1 MPIKILMPALSPTMT
16 EGKIAKW
23 LKSEGDVV
31 RSGDVVAEIE
41 TDKATMEVEAADEGL
56 LGRILVPAGTE
67 GVSVNTPIALLL
79 EEGEDASALKGEAAK
94 QGASPERMA
103 EPEPH
108 APSQSRNDVDT
119 REGGSAGGASP
130 AKGDGKAAASPLA
143 RRMAEQAG
151 ISLGGLE
158 GSGPHGKIVKRD
170 IEGAVGGKPADRG
183 AAARADNL
191 AVKAQPRKA
200 GERVFS
206 SPLAKRM
213 AEQAGLDLAAIGGS
227 GPEGRVIKRDV
238 ETALREGIQPRARA
252 EAEARPAGQAPSQP
266 AELPPAGAYTEVPNS
281 SIRKI
286 IAQRLGQSKR
296 EIPHFYV
303 STDCRVDNLLDIRR
317 RLNEKAPK
325 DGAGAYKLSVN
336 DFVIRA
342 CAVALKRMPQVNA
355 SWNETAI
362 RVYRDVDVSMAVAT
376 PNGLIT
382 PVIRVA
388 DTKGI
393 AAISNEAR
401 ELAKRARDGK
411 LKPEEYQGG
420 GFTISNL
427 GMYGVRDFYA
437 IINPPQ
443 ACILAVGAAEQQPV
457 VKDGQLAIGTVMRI
471 SLSADHRVVDG
482 AVGAE
487 FISLVKELLEE
498 PLSVML

>member
-23 LKSEGDVV
+23 LKSEGDKV

-79 EEGEDASALKGEAAK
+79 EEGEDASALKGDGIKPA
-94 QGASPERMA
+94 ASPERA
-103 EPEPH
+103 PEPQPQ
-108 APSQSRNDVDT
+108 AT
-119 REGGSAGGASP
+119 REAGASGGP
-130 AKGDGKAAASPLA
+130 SPPMVKPYGQDDGRAASPLA

-151 ISLGGLE
+151 ISLGNLE

-170 IEGAVGGKPADRG
+170 IESAVGGKPAGRG
-183 AAARADNL
+183 AVAHADI
-191 AVKAQPRKA
+191 APAKAQPRKA
-200 GERVFS
+200 GERIFA

-213 AEQAGLDLAAIGGS
+213 ADQAGLDLAAIGSS
-227 GPEGRVIKRDV
+227 GPEGRVIKRDI
-238 ETALREGIQPRARA
+238 EIALREGVQPRARVA
-252 EAEARPAGQAPSQP
+252 ADARPAGVGPSGR
-266 AELPPAGAYTEVPNS
+266 AELPLAGAYTEVPNS

-286 IAQRLGQSKR
+286 IAHRLSQSKR
-296 EIPHFYV
+296 DIPHFYV
-303 STDCRVDNLLDIRR
+303 STDCRVESLLDIRR

-325 DGAGAYKLSVN
+325 EGPDTYKLSVN

-362 RVYRDVDVSMAVAT
+362 RVYHDIDVSMAVAS

-457 VKDGQLAIGTVMRI
+457 VKDGQLAIGTVMRL

-498 PLSVML
+498 PLSLML